1 MISSERIIIALVVQ
15 LALDPVARVQLFKES
30 DENNYL
36 LFMVDNGLLA
46 SLIIISSNLSFNAFS
61 SFQNND

>member
-1 MISSERIIIALVVQ
+1 VISSERIIIALVVQ

-46 SLIIISSNLSFNAFS
+46 SLIIISSNLSFNVFS
-61 SFQNND
+61 SFQNED

>member
-46 SLIIISSNLSFNAFS
+46 SLIIISSNLSFNVFS
-61 SFQNND
+61 SFQNED